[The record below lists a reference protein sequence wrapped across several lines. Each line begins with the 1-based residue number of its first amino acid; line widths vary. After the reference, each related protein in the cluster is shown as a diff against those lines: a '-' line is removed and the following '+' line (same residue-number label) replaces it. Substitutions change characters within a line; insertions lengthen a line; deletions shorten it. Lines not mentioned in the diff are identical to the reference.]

1 MPALGPLLAW
11 FASYLISSLI
21 FRLFVSTGLSIIS
34 FYFVNELVTTA
45 KDQVQNAFFGL
56 PSYMLAFI
64 QLYKFDQAISVV
76 LSAYAIAAYI
86 KTARVV
92 IGRSG

>member
-21 FRLFVSTGLSIIS
+21 FRLFVATGLSIIS
-34 FYFVNELVTTA
+34 FYFVNDLVSVA
-45 KDQVQNAFFGL
+45 RDQVQNAFFSL
-56 PSYMLAFI
+56 PVYMLAFI
-64 QLYKFDQAISVV
+64 QLYKVDQAISVV